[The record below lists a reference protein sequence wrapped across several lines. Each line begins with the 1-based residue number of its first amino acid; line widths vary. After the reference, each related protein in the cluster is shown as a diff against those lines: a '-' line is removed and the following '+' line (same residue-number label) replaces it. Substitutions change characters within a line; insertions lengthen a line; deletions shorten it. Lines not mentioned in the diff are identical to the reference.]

1 MEIILSKTKK
11 KLLVAEDIIGP
22 LNYEGVLNSC
32 EALGVGWRIPSKDE
46 LIEIY
51 ERFGKQYTNSVNN
64 FFWCSSIR
72 EVVDEMKLELIRSGI
87 YGAGPRGL
95 RPSNGKKPMIR
106 YRENLNFA
114 DGSIEDERI
123 CNNCFVLAVFDLE

>member
-1 MEIILSKTKK
+1 MILTKTRK
-11 KLLVAEDIIGP
+11 KLQVAEDFFGP
-22 LNYEGVLNSC
+22 LNYEDALNSC

-51 ERFGKQYTNSVNN
+51 ERFGKQFTNSAHN
-64 FFWCSSIR
+64 FFWCSSVR
-72 EVVDEMKLELIRSGI
+72 KVVDETKLELIRSGI
-87 YGAGPRGL
+87 YRAGIYRRGF
-95 RPSNGKKPMIR
+95 RPSMKKPMIE

-114 DGSIEDERI
+114 DGSIEGERI